1 MQPSKVMLAVH
12 VYGDVC
18 GETVQS
24 LVGELTAD
32 APDLRWDVVFP
43 HSDALVSRLRSEIV
57 TRALDGGHDV
67 LVWVDHDIAWEPGKL
82 AGLVRRCV
90 EVQGVVAALTPYR
103 NEWMFGRGFPWLP
116 LAGQSPEG
124 VEPGV
129 DRLVE
134 ADKVPGS
141 FVAFWVP
148 ALARMVE
155 RLRASEDPALKVT
168 RCRSA
173 VQGFFWDVCRPVA
186 VPYGDGREG
195 AHYVS
200 EDWALVMRLQAC
212 GVKAFMWT
220 LPFIRHI
227 GRKTY
232 GAGDALGIPG
242 PVDAVEDHLRMLA
255 SPESPFAARR

>member
-1 MQPSKVMLAVH
+1 MPPLKVMLAVH

-18 GETVQS
+18 GETVAS
-24 LVGELTAD
+24 LVGELRAD
-32 APDLRWDVVFP
+32 APDVAFDVVFP
-43 HSDALVSRLRSEIV
+43 HSDALVSRLRSELV
-57 TRALDGGHDV
+57 TRAIDGGHDV
-67 LVWVDHDIAWEPGKL
+67 LVWLDHDIAWEPGRL
-82 AGLVRRCV
+82 AGLVRKCA
-90 EVQGVVAALTPYR
+90 EVQGAVAALTPYR

-116 LAGQSPEG
+116 LEGQSADG
-124 VEPGV
+124 VEPGA

-134 ADKVPGS
+134 ADRIPGS

-148 ALARMVE
+148 ALARAIE
-155 RLRASEDPALKVT
+155 ALKDSPDPALRVT
-168 RCRSA
+168 RCRAA
-173 VQGFFWDVCRPVA
+173 VQGYFWDVCRPVT
-186 VPYGDGREG
+186 VPYADGQPG

-200 EDWALVMRLQAC
+200 EDWALVMRLKAC
-212 GVKAFMWT
+212 GVKAYIWT

-255 SPESPFAARR
+255 SDDNPFKR